1 LRLPLSVCNDNKNN
15 SKIIRKVMAPMV
27 ASSDYAF
34 RCLCRQHGA
43 ELTFSQM
50 LHAKN
55 LIKGDDTFVANHCD
69 FYEYDDPDSEM
80 VLLPAQQSILPPIST
95 RPSSHPHPIVLPN
108 EWQAATR
115 GPLIVQLAGHDADTV
130 VRAAEMILDRTHGR
144 VAGIDLNCG
153 CPQGIARKGNYGAF
167 LAERDNAKTVCQILT
182 ALRKA
187 LPQHV
192 AVSAKIRLPL
202 DPSQQD
208 DRIQRL
214 CATGIHFLT
223 VHGRDLT
230 ENKTTVRGV
239 HRERLRAVVRTAHA
253 LHVPVVANGGV
264 ETADDVDLIRRTTG
278 AAAVMSSEALLE
290 RPSLFA
296 AATNNNHNAP
306 ETTPPRERFEELVG
320 LAQDYLQWCRYA
332 PPLPGVLGA
341 TGGSFT
347 VVRGHLFKF
356 LYRYWNDH
364 TDLRDELANSR
375 AHYSGGGKKMIQRL
389 DQAEDLLE
397 RLRERYCN
405 LSDDQEW
412 EALPSSDVPTA
423 SWYRRHWPNLKDDE
437 RTYRSHDDKDRE
449 TAAAAA
455 VPIVLSAVERKRQ
468 IRERIAKLQ
477 AARTDRGKTATA
489 TTTTRSSRM

>member
-1 LRLPLSVCNDNKNN
+1 MQLRLPLSVGNDDGNN
-15 SKIIRKVMAPMV
+15 NSNHSSSKIIRKVMAPMV

-43 ELTFSQM
+43 DLTFSQM

-55 LIKGDDTFVANHCD
+55 LIKGDETFVANHCD
-69 FYEYDDPDSEM
+69 FYEYDDQQPL
-80 VLLPAQQSILPPIST
+80 LLPPQQSILPPISS
-95 RPSSHPHPIVLPN
+95 RPSNHPILLPK
-108 EWQAATR
+108 EWQSFTR

-130 VRAAEMILDRTHGR
+130 VRAAEIILHRTHGR

-182 ALRKA
+182 ALRTA

-214 CATGIHFLT
+214 CATGIDFLT

-239 HRERLRAVVRTAHA
+239 HRERLRAAVRTAHA

-264 ETADDVDLIRRTTG
+264 ETAADLDFVRRTTG

-296 AATNNNHNAP
+296 KANNNNAP
-306 ETTPPRERFEELVG
+306 EMTTPPRERFDELVG
-320 LAQDYLQWCRYA
+320 LAEDYLQWCRYA

-375 AHYSGGGKKMIQRL
+375 EHYSGGKKMILRL

-397 RLRERYCN
+397 RLRERYRN
-405 LSDDQEW
+405 LRDDQEW

-423 SWYRRHWPNLKDDE
+423 SWYRRHWPNLRDDG
-437 RTYRSHDDKDRE
+437 RTYRSCDDNDRE
-449 TAAAAA
+449 SAAAAA
-455 VPIVLSAVERKRQ
+455 PVVQSVVERKRQ

-477 AARTDRGKTATA
+477 AARTDRGKAATA
-489 TTTTRSSRM
+489 TTTRSSRM